1 MASSPSKLLANLI
14 ATYLANAKFSR
25 GSSPQPSQND
35 LAEEAS
41 NKVSDL
47 TEFWTPQSRKPKE
60 FGLRQLAVATK
71 TESPL
76 HFASEH
82 MLAQA

>member
-1 MASSPSKLLANLI
+1 MASSPSKRRANLI

-25 GSSPQPSQND
+25 GSSSQQYQND

-47 TEFWTPQSRKPKE
+47 TEFWTPQIRKPTE
-60 FGLRQLAVATK
+60 LGLRQLAVAVK
-71 TESPL
+71 T
-76 HFASEH
+76 
-82 MLAQA
+82 